1 MEKPEASR
9 RNAKKKVEAPPHCHA
24 PSPSPAPTW
33 SFSFQSLYLYLSRPA
48 PFPSSTYDPFRT
60 HLTTSFAHLSTT
72 ALKQSLS
79 LSPPSSSCLKSV
91 SRRISSKLYDINPPI
106 FFPPN
111 PLPLLSPFRSSIS
124 VLHYLHLDD
133 KRAE

>member
-9 RNAKKKVEAPPHCHA
+9 RNAKKKVEAPPNCHA
-24 PSPSPAPTW
+24 PSPSPAPTR
-33 SFSFQSLYLYLSRPA
+33 SFSGQSLYLSLSPPA
-48 PFPSSTYDPFRT
+48 PIPSSTYAPFRT
-60 HLTTSFAHLSTT
+60 HLTTSLAHLSTT
-72 ALKQSLS
+72 ALTQS

-91 SRRISSKLYDINPPI
+91 SRRISSNLYDINPPI